1 MTIPFIS
8 LNPNTPASLPLVV
21 CMANSIANK
30 NDIGNGMKAKFKA
43 EPLNDQCLSILKIS
57 PQKLATLAEE
67 TKERIQGVEKLLED

>member
-1 MTIPFIS
+1 
-8 LNPNTPASLPLVV
+8 
-21 CMANSIANK
+21 
-30 NDIGNGMKAKFKA
+30 MKAKFKA